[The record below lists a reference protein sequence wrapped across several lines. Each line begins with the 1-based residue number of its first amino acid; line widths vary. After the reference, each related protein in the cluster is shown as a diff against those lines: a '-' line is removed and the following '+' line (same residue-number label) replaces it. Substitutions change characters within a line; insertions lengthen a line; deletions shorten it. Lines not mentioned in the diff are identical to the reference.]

1 MYHFQNYLEQSLT
14 AYMWT
19 YIIYKT
25 NKNTKFVDRVERK
38 DTRNPKLG
46 QSLRSRSIAE
56 KQIDNYLLIVFIVT
70 LYSLQKDTKFVDR
83 AEQKVATKPELGQT
97 RKSRST
103 EEEDL

>member
-1 MYHFQNYLEQSLT
+1 MNLYNFQ
-14 AYMWT
+14 
-19 YIIYKT
+19 K
-25 NKNTKFVDRVERK
+25 KKKKKFVDRVERK
-38 DTRNPKLG
+38 DSRNPKLG
-46 QSLRSRSIAE
+46 QSRRSRSIEE

-83 AEQKVATKPELGQT
+83 AEQKVATNPELGQT